1 MPAPAFASA
10 CAAVHGPTLG
20 LSLGALAVA
29 ILLLS
34 PALHNTSAYGR
45 PLLTST
51 AGPAALSGAVQRR
64 TPPPASVARG
74 PAGHAP
80 QSFPLQGGLAQPGLL
95 LDPAAPKRWSAP
107 WLLLAAVAGAVATL
121 SRHRRQRSLS
131 GSLLPLSSVALM
143 AASGSPAVVDAV
155 PQPVGAGRTAAL
167 KTALLEAVANLDRGL
182 EATAAD
188 QQRVETACR
197 ALEAVDTAVAV
208 SRAELQGRWRLLY
221 SSGFAR
227 SQTLGGSRPGPP
239 KGILGLGPV
248 FQVFRPEVE
257 RVDNTVELT
266 LPALLP
272 GVAAPTVKA
281 CLQHRWV
288 DEGAR
293 GTRIVFDRTEVQG
306 GFLPA
311 VTLPELPEFLKPPAG
326 LRSAAFVNTF
336 CDADLRISR
345 GDRDEL
351 RVYRREP
358 L

>member
-64 TPPPASVARG
+64 TPPPTSLARG
-74 PAGHAP
+74 PAGHAL

-95 LDPAAPKRWSAP
+95 LDPAAPKRWSTP
-107 WLLLAAVAGAVATL
+107 WLLLAAAAAVAGAVATL
-121 SRHRRQRSLS
+121 SRHRRQRSRS
-131 GSLLPLSSVALM
+131 GSLPPLSSVALM

-197 ALEAVDTAVAV
+197 VLEAVDTAVAV
-208 SRAELQGRWRLLY
+208 SRAELQGRP
-221 SSGFAR
+221 GPGCTAPPPP
-227 SQTLGGSRPGPP
+227 SRPGLQ
-239 KGILGLGPV
+239 GYGPSH
-248 FQVFRPEVE
+248 RP
-257 RVDNTVELT
+257 
-266 LPALLP
+266 
-272 GVAAPTVKA
+272 
-281 CLQHRWV
+281 
-288 DEGAR
+288 
-293 GTRIVFDRTEVQG
+293 
-306 GFLPA
+306 
-311 VTLPELPEFLKPPAG
+311 
-326 LRSAAFVNTF
+326 
-336 CDADLRISR
+336 
-345 GDRDEL
+345 
-351 RVYRREP
+351 
-358 L
+358 